1 MSLRRSAS
9 SEVYRHRWS
18 HFWLLATAGGVGLA
32 MRTWSPPVVGL
43 GLALDTACTAAAAT
57 VMLACLG
64 TRRPHWSQN
73 GHHRVIR
80 GSFTAV
86 SVIVGLSALMTV
98 SPALAMLVLMA
109 ALLSSPSV
117 APRIGHRV
125 PRHPGDRT
133 FFHA

>member
-1 MSLRRSAS
+1 MSSRHSAS

-18 HFWLLATAGGVGLA
+18 RFWLLVTAGGVGLA

-57 VMLACLG
+57 LMLACLG
-64 TRRPHWSQN
+64 TRRPGWSQS
-73 GHHRVIR
+73 GHHRVVR

-86 SVIVGLSALMTV
+86 SVIVGLSALTTV
-98 SPALAMLVLMA
+98 SPALALLFLLA

-117 APRIGHRV
+117 LPRI
-125 PRHPGDRT
+125 PRRAARRLGDRS